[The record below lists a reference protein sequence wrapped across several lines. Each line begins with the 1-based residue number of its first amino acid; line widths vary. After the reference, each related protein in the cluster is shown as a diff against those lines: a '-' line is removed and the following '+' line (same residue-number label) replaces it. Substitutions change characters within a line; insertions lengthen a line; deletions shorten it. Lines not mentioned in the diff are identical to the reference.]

1 MSKRIPFSFHGHQ
14 RIGLILIGT
23 ACLAGCR
30 SRPQPLPATYP
41 VHGKV
46 TYKDGTPVTDGLVQF
61 QPKTSLSVATTGKI
75 QSDGAYS
82 LTTMRDSLR
91 AAGAL
96 AGPNRVIVLP
106 VDKNGKDKQD
116 PRLQQGRVPSTTFP
130 TPYIVEP
137 RDNEYN
143 LTIERPRR

>member
-1 MSKRIPFSFHGHQ
+1 MSKRTPFSFHGTR
-14 RIGLILIGT
+14 RIGLILIAA
-23 ACLAGCR
+23 ACLAGCG

-46 TYKDGTPVTDGLVQF
+46 TYKDGAPVTDGLVQF
-61 QPKTSLSVATTGKI
+61 QPSASLSVATTGNI
-75 QSDGAYS
+75 QSDGTYS

-91 AAGAL
+91 AEGAL

-106 VDKNGKDKQD
+106 VDKDRMGKQD
-116 PRLQQGRVPSTTFP
+116 PRLQQGGIPSTTFP

-137 RDNEYN
+137 RDNEFN